1 MQQAELEQKLGTV
14 PLAPVPTL
22 PPPSSNQ
29 TTQTKTDDATM
40 IQKLEQDVVTYKAI
54 ADKAKERL
62 DEACKAADQREV
74 ALRKTIAEQNL
85 QLRDADAKVTTAVSS
100 IQDIATT
107 QIAAVTKELKEMQT
121 TSAMFLQKFEKVET
135 EHSRL
140 YKELLDHQMATTLER
155 EAEHKKHI
163 HALDDAHV
171 EFSHEVDKIT
181 AEIEARVQSMNTTHE
196 VVAAQLRLE
205 LEQTKQDNLA
215 LQALHDE
222 RENRTNT
229 LVMKQCQKLNRKI
242 DETLITRWKQW
253 SAQATEL
260 QVLRADDGNCRKE
273 GRGFYKMDG
282 TSISMI

>member
-1 MQQAELEQKLGTV
+1 MEA
-14 PLAPVPTL
+14 
-22 PPPSSNQ
+22 
-29 TTQTKTDDATM
+29 DDATT
-40 IQKLEQDVVTYKAI
+40 IKKLEEDVITYKAI

-205 LEQTKQDNLA
+205 LEQAKEDNLA
-215 LQALHDE
+215 LQTLHNE
-222 RENRTNT
+222 REDRINT
-229 LVMKQCQKLNRKI
+229 LFMKQRQKLNHKI
-242 DETLITRWKQW
+242 DETLDAGWKKW
-253 SAQATEL
+253 STQAAEL
-260 QVLRADDGNCRKE
+260 QVLWADAENCYKE
-273 GRGFYKMDG
+273 GKGFLKW
-282 TSISMI
+282 TKRALV